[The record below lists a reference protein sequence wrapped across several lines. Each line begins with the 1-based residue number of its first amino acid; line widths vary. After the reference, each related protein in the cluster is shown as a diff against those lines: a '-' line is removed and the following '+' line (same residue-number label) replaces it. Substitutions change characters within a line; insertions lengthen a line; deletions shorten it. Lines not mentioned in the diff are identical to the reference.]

1 MGEWWYNLSSMK
13 CITWNL
19 KGIVGKVAKQM
30 DAIIQLQPD
39 ILAFQEVTLNSIN
52 IIRKKLS
59 PSYANIVDSLEFVQD
74 KSALVGPRRYGVL
87 IATNYKT
94 QTLDPKLFDI
104 PWQERVLSVNIHHPK
119 ETIEFHTAYIPPGST
134 NRWKKIEALEG
145 IYKQLAVQTD
155 TKRILCGDFNT
166 PQDELVQYGAVTFA
180 QKINKI
186 GVPKLKES
194 FRGGSGKRW
203 DEGER
208 KILEGLK
215 EYNFIDTYRHI
226 HPISKKAYSFEFVR
240 KGKVVSQRR
249 FDHFFSSKE
258 LNPKSAEYIHQLRK
272 NKLSDHSPMTV
283 KYQY

>member
-1 MGEWWYNLSSMK
+1 MK

-19 KGIVGKVAKQM
+19 KGIVGKASKQM

-39 ILAFQEVTLNSIN
+39 ILAFQEVTLNSID

-59 PSYANIVDSLEFVQD
+59 PSYVNIVDSLELVQD
-74 KSALVGPRRYGVL
+74 KSVLVGPRRFGVL
-87 IATNYKT
+87 IATNYKI

-104 PWQERVLSVNIHHPK
+104 PWQERILSANILHPK
-119 ETIEFHTAYIPPGST
+119 DTIEFHTTYIPPGST
-134 NRWKKIEALEG
+134 NRWKKIETLEG
-145 IYKQLAVQTD
+145 IYKQLAIQTD

-166 PQDELVQYGAVTFA
+166 PQDELVKYGAVTFA

-208 KILEGLK
+208 KILEGLRK
-215 EYNFIDTYRHI
+215 YNLIDAYRHI
-226 HPISKKAYSFEFVR
+226 HSIPKKAYSFEFVR

-249 FDHFFSSKE
+249 FDHFFCSNE
-258 LNPKSAEYIHQLRK
+258 CYPISAEYLDKLRK
-272 NKLSDHSPMTV
+272 NKLSDHSPLV
-283 KYQY
+283 VQFKY

>member
-1 MGEWWYNLSSMK
+1 MK

-19 KGIVGKVAKQM
+19 KGIVGKASKQM

-39 ILAFQEVTLNSIN
+39 ILAFQEVTLNSID

-59 PSYANIVDSLEFVQD
+59 PSYVNIVDSLELVQD
-74 KSALVGPRRYGVL
+74 KSVLVGPRRFGVL
-87 IATNYKT
+87 IATNYKI
-94 QTLDPKLFDI
+94 QTLEPQLFNI
-104 PWQERVLSVNIHHPK
+104 PWQERVLSVNVHHPK
-119 ETIEFHTAYIPPGST
+119 EIIELHNTYIPPGST
-134 NRWKKIEALEG
+134 NRWKKIETLEG
-145 IYKQLAVQTD
+145 IYKRLAIQTD

-166 PQDELVQYGAVTFA
+166 PQDELVKYGAVTFA

-208 KILEGLK
+208 KILEGLRK
-215 EYNFIDTYRHI
+215 YNLIDAYRHI
-226 HPISKKAYSFEFVR
+226 HSIPKKAYSFEFVR

-249 FDHFFSSKE
+249 FDHFFCSKDCY
-258 LNPKSAEYIHQLRK
+258 PIFAEYLDKLRK
-272 NKLSDHSPMTV
+272 NKLSDHSPLV
-283 KYQY
+283 VQFKY

>member
-1 MGEWWYNLSSMK
+1 MK

-19 KGIVGKVAKQM
+19 KGIIGKASKQM
-30 DAIIQLQPD
+30 DAVTQLQPD
-39 ILAFQEVTLNSIN
+39 ILAFQEVTLNSID

-59 PSYANIVDSLEFVQD
+59 PSYVNIVDSLELVQD
-74 KSALVGPRRYGVL
+74 KSVLVGPRRFGVL
-87 IATNYKT
+87 IATNYKI

-104 PWQERVLSVNIHHPK
+104 PWQERILSANILHPK
-119 ETIEFHTAYIPPGST
+119 DTIEFHTTYIPPGST
-134 NRWKKIEALEG
+134 NRWKKIETLEG
-145 IYKQLAVQTD
+145 IYKQLAIQTD

-166 PQDELVQYGAVTFA
+166 PQDELVKYGAVTFA

-208 KILEGLK
+208 KILEGLRK
-215 EYNFIDTYRHI
+215 YNLIDAYRHI
-226 HPISKKAYSFEFVR
+226 HSIPKKAYSFEFVR

-249 FDHFFSSKE
+249 FDHFFCSKDCY
-258 LNPKSAEYIHQLRK
+258 PIFAEYLDKLRK
-272 NKLSDHSPMTV
+272 NKLSDHSPLV
-283 KYQY
+283 VQFKY

>member
-1 MGEWWYNLSSMK
+1 MK

-19 KGIVGKVAKQM
+19 KGIVGKASKQM
-30 DAIIQLQPD
+30 DAITQLQPD
-39 ILAFQEVTLNSIN
+39 ILAFQEVTLNSID

-59 PSYANIVDSLEFVQD
+59 PSYASIVDSLELVQD
-74 KSALVGPRRYGVL
+74 KSVLVGPRRYGVL
-87 IATNYKT
+87 IATNYKI

-104 PWQERVLSVNIHHPK
+104 PWQERILSANILHPK
-119 ETIEFHTAYIPPGST
+119 DTIEFHTTYIPPGST
-134 NRWKKIEALEG
+134 NRWKKIETLEG

-166 PQDELVQYGAVTFA
+166 PQDELVKYGAVTFA

-208 KILEGLK
+208 KILEGLRK
-215 EYNFIDTYRHI
+215 YNLIDAYRHI
-226 HPISKKAYSFEFVR
+226 HSIPKKAHSFEFVR

-249 FDHFFSSKE
+249 FDHFFCSKE
-258 LNPKSAEYIHQLRK
+258 CYPISAEYLDKLRK
-272 NKLSDHSPMTV
+272 NKLSDHSPLV
-283 KYQY
+283 VQFKY

>member
-1 MGEWWYNLSSMK
+1 MK

-19 KGIVGKVAKQM
+19 KGIVGKASKQM

-39 ILAFQEVTLNSIN
+39 IIAFQEVTLNSIN

-59 PSYANIVDSLEFVQD
+59 PSYANIVDSLELVQD
-74 KSALVGPRRYGVL
+74 KSVLVGARRYGVL
-87 IATNYKT
+87 IASNYKI

-104 PWQERVLSVNIHHPK
+104 PWQERILSANILHPK
-119 ETIEFHTAYIPPGST
+119 DTIEFHTAYIPPGST
-134 NRWKKIEALEG
+134 NRWKKIETLEG
-145 IYKQLAVQTD
+145 IYKRLAVQKD

-166 PQDELVQYGAVTFA
+166 PQDELVKYGAVTFA
-180 QKINKI
+180 QKINKL

-208 KILEGLK
+208 KILEGLR
-215 EYNFIDTYRHI
+215 EYNLIDAYRHI
-226 HPISKKAYSFEFVR
+226 HSIPKKAYSFEFVR

-249 FDHFFSSKE
+249 FDHFFCSKE
-258 LNPKSAEYIHQLRK
+258 CNPISAVYLDKLRK
-272 NKLSDHSPMTV
+272 SKLSDHSPLV
-283 KYQY
+283 VQFKY

>member
-1 MGEWWYNLSSMK
+1 MK

-19 KGIVGKVAKQM
+19 KGIVGKASKQM

-39 ILAFQEVTLNSIN
+39 ILAFQEVTLNSID

-59 PSYANIVDSLEFVQD
+59 PSYVNIVDSLELVQD
-74 KSALVGPRRYGVL
+74 KSVLVGPRRFGVL
-87 IATNYKT
+87 IATNYKI

-104 PWQERVLSVNIHHPK
+104 PWQERILSANILHPK
-119 ETIEFHTAYIPPGST
+119 DTIEFHTTYIPPGST
-134 NRWKKIEALEG
+134 NRWKKIETLEG
-145 IYKQLAVQTD
+145 IYKQLAIQTD

-166 PQDELVQYGAVTFA
+166 PQDELLKYGAVTFA

-208 KILEGLK
+208 KILEGLRK
-215 EYNFIDTYRHI
+215 YNLIDAYRHI
-226 HPISKKAYSFEFVR
+226 HSIPKKAYSFEFVR

-249 FDHFFSSKE
+249 FDHFFCSKDCY
-258 LNPKSAEYIHQLRK
+258 PIFAEYLDKLRK
-272 NKLSDHSPMTV
+272 NKLSDHSPLV
-283 KYQY
+283 VQFKY

>member
-1 MGEWWYNLSSMK
+1 
-13 CITWNL
+13 
-19 KGIVGKVAKQM
+19 M
-30 DAIIQLQPD
+30 DAVIQLQPD
-39 ILAFQEVTLNSIN
+39 IIAFQEVTLNSID

-59 PSYANIVDSLEFVQD
+59 PSYASIVDSLELVQD
-74 KSALVGPRRYGVL
+74 KSVLVGPRRYGVL
-87 IATNYKT
+87 IATNYKI

-104 PWQERVLSVNIHHPK
+104 PWQERILSANILHPK
-119 ETIEFHTAYIPPGST
+119 DTIEFHTTYIPPGST
-134 NRWKKIEALEG
+134 NRWKKIETLEG

-166 PQDELVQYGAVTFA
+166 PQDELVKYGAVTFA

-208 KILEGLK
+208 KILEGLRK
-215 EYNFIDTYRHI
+215 YNLIDAYRHI
-226 HPISKKAYSFEFVR
+226 HSIPKKAYSFEFVR

-249 FDHFFSSKE
+249 FDHFFCSKE
-258 LNPKSAEYIHQLRK
+258 CYPISAEYLDKLRK
-272 NKLSDHSPMTV
+272 NKLSDHSPLV
-283 KYQY
+283 VQFKY

>member
-1 MGEWWYNLSSMK
+1 MK

-19 KGIVGKVAKQM
+19 KGIIGKASKQM

-39 ILAFQEVTLNSIN
+39 IVAFQEVTLNSID
-52 IIRKKLS
+52 IIRKQLS
-59 PSYANIVDSLEFVQD
+59 SSYASIVNSLELVKD
-74 KSALVGPRRYGVL
+74 KTVLVGARRYGVL
-87 IATNYKT
+87 IASNYKI

-104 PWQERVLSVNIHHPK
+104 PWQERILSANIIHPK
-119 ETIEFHTAYIPPGST
+119 DTIEFHTAYIPPGST
-134 NRWKKIEALEG
+134 NRWKKIETLEG
-145 IYKQLAVQTD
+145 IYKRLAVKTD

-166 PQDELVQYGAVTFA
+166 PQDELVKYGAVTFA

-186 GVPKLKES
+186 GIPKLKES

-203 DEGER
+203 NEGER

-215 EYNFIDTYRHI
+215 KYNLIDVYRHI
-226 HPISKKAYSFEFVR
+226 HPIPKKAYSFQFVR

-272 NKLSDHSPMTV
+272 DKLSDHSPLEV
-283 KYQY
+283 ILNFK

>member
-1 MGEWWYNLSSMK
+1 MK

-19 KGIVGKVAKQM
+19 KGIVGKASKQM

-39 ILAFQEVTLNSIN
+39 ILAFQEVTLNSID

-59 PSYANIVDSLEFVQD
+59 PSYVNIVDSLELVQD
-74 KSALVGPRRYGVL
+74 KSVLVGPRRFGVL
-87 IATNYKT
+87 IATNYKI

-104 PWQERVLSVNIHHPK
+104 PWQERILSANILHPK
-119 ETIEFHTAYIPPGST
+119 DTIEFHTTYIPPGST
-134 NRWKKIEALEG
+134 NRWKKIETLEG
-145 IYKQLAVQTD
+145 IYKRLAIQTD

-166 PQDELVQYGAVTFA
+166 PQDELVKYGAVTFA

-208 KILEGLK
+208 KILEGLRK
-215 EYNFIDTYRHI
+215 YNLIDAYRHI
-226 HPISKKAYSFEFVR
+226 HSIPKKAYSFEFVR

-249 FDHFFSSKE
+249 FDHFFCSKYCY
-258 LNPKSAEYIHQLRK
+258 PIFAEYLDKLRK
-272 NKLSDHSPMTV
+272 NKLSDHSPLV
-283 KYQY
+283 VQFKY

>member
-1 MGEWWYNLSSMK
+1 MK

-19 KGIVGKVAKQM
+19 KGIVGKASKQM

-39 ILAFQEVTLNSIN
+39 ILAFQEVTLNSID

-59 PSYANIVDSLEFVQD
+59 VSYTNIVDSLELVQD
-74 KSALVGPRRYGVL
+74 KSVLVGPRRYGVL
-87 IATNYKT
+87 IATNYKI
-94 QTLDPKLFDI
+94 QTLEPQLFNI
-104 PWQERVLSVNIHHPK
+104 PWQERVLSVNVHHPK
-119 ETIEFHTAYIPPGST
+119 EIIELHNAYIPPGST
-134 NRWKKIEALEG
+134 NRWKKIETLEG
-145 IYKQLAVQTD
+145 IYKRLAVQTD

-166 PQDELVQYGAVTFA
+166 PQDELVKYGAVTFA

-208 KILEGLK
+208 KILEGLRK
-215 EYNFIDTYRHI
+215 YNLIDAYRHI
-226 HPISKKAYSFEFVR
+226 HSIPKKAYSFEFVR

-249 FDHFFSSKE
+249 FDHFFCSKE
-258 LNPKSAEYIHQLRK
+258 CYPISAEYLDKLRK
-272 NKLSDHSPMTV
+272 NKLSDHSPLV
-283 KYQY
+283 VQFKY

>member
-1 MGEWWYNLSSMK
+1 
-13 CITWNL
+13 
-19 KGIVGKVAKQM
+19 M
-30 DAIIQLQPD
+30 DAVIQLQPD
-39 ILAFQEVTLNSIN
+39 ILAFQEVTLNSID

-59 PSYANIVDSLEFVQD
+59 PSYASIVDSLELVQD
-74 KSALVGPRRYGVL
+74 KSVLVGPRRYGVL
-87 IATNYKT
+87 IASNYKI

-119 ETIEFHTAYIPPGST
+119 DIIEFHNAYIPPGST
-134 NRWKKIEALEG
+134 NHWKKIETLEG
-145 IYKQLAVQTD
+145 IYKRLAVQMD

-166 PQDELVQYGAVTFA
+166 PQDELVKYGAVTFA

-208 KILEGLK
+208 KILEGLR
-215 EYNFIDTYRHI
+215 EYNLIDAYRHI

-240 KGKVVSQRR
+240 KGKVISQRR
-249 FDHFFSSKE
+249 FDHFFCSKE
-258 LNPKSAEYIHQLRK
+258 CYPISAEYLDKLRK
-272 NKLSDHSPMTV
+272 NKLSDHSPLV
-283 KYQY
+283 VQFKY

>member
-1 MGEWWYNLSSMK
+1 MGEWWYNLIFMK

-19 KGIVGKVAKQM
+19 KGISGKASKQM

-39 ILAFQEVTLNSIN
+39 IIAFQEVTLNSID
-52 IIRKKLS
+52 IIRKQLS
-59 PSYANIVDSLEFVQD
+59 SSYASIVNSLELVQD
-74 KSALVGPRRYGVL
+74 KSVLVGARRYGVL
-87 IATNYKT
+87 IASNYKI

-104 PWQERVLSVNIHHPK
+104 PWQERILSANIIHPK
-119 ETIEFHTAYIPPGST
+119 DTIEFHTAYIPPGST
-134 NRWKKIEALEG
+134 NRWKKIETLEG
-145 IYKQLAVQTD
+145 IYKRLAVQTD

-166 PQDELVQYGAVTFA
+166 PQDELVKYGAVTFA

-208 KILEGLK
+208 KILEGLRK
-215 EYNFIDTYRHI
+215 YNLIDAYRHI
-226 HPISKKAYSFEFVR
+226 HSIPKKAYSFEFVR

-249 FDHFFSSKE
+249 FDHFFCSKE
-258 LNPKSAEYIHQLRK
+258 CYPISAEYLDKLRR
-272 NKLSDHSPMTV
+272 NKLSDHSPLV
-283 KYQY
+283 VQFKY

>member
-1 MGEWWYNLSSMK
+1 MK

-19 KGIVGKVAKQM
+19 KGIVGKASKQM

-39 ILAFQEVTLNSIN
+39 ILAFQEVTLNSID

-59 PSYANIVDSLEFVQD
+59 PSYVNIVDSLELVQD
-74 KSALVGPRRYGVL
+74 KSVLVGPRRYGVL
-87 IATNYKT
+87 IATNYKI

-104 PWQERVLSVNIHHPK
+104 PWQERILSANILHPK
-119 ETIEFHTAYIPPGST
+119 DTIEFHTTYIPPGST
-134 NRWKKIEALEG
+134 NRWKKIETLEG
-145 IYKQLAVQTD
+145 IYKQLAIQTD

-166 PQDELVQYGAVTFA
+166 PQDELVKYGAVTFA

-208 KILEGLK
+208 KILEGLRK
-215 EYNFIDTYRHI
+215 YNLIDAYRHI
-226 HPISKKAYSFEFVR
+226 HSIPKKAYSFEFVR

-249 FDHFFSSKE
+249 FDHFFCSKDCY
-258 LNPKSAEYIHQLRK
+258 PIFAEYLDKLRK
-272 NKLSDHSPMTV
+272 NKLSDHSPLV
-283 KYQY
+283 VQFKY

>member
-1 MGEWWYNLSSMK
+1 MK

-19 KGIVGKVAKQM
+19 KGIVGKASKQM

-39 ILAFQEVTLNSIN
+39 ILAFQEVASNSID

-59 PSYANIVDSLEFVQD
+59 TSYANIVDSLELVRD
-74 KSALVGPRRYGVL
+74 KSLLLGPRRYGVF
-87 IATNYKT
+87 IASNYKI
-94 QTLDPKLFDI
+94 QTLNPKLFDI
-104 PWQERVLSVNIHHPK
+104 PWQERVLSVNVHHPR
-119 ETIEFHTAYIPPGST
+119 EIIEFHTAYIPPGYT
-134 NRWKKIEALEG
+134 NRWKKIETLEG
-145 IYKQLAVQTD
+145 IYKRLAVQTD

-208 KILEGLK
+208 KILEGLR
-215 EYNFIDTYRHI
+215 EYNLVDVYRYI
-226 HPISKKAYSFEFVR
+226 HPNPKKAYSFEFVR

-272 NKLSDHSPMTV
+272 DKLSDHSPLEV
-283 KYQY
+283 IFNY

>member
-1 MGEWWYNLSSMK
+1 MK

-19 KGIVGKVAKQM
+19 KGIIGKASKQM

-39 ILAFQEVTLNSIN
+39 IIAFQEVTLNSID
-52 IIRKKLS
+52 IIRKQLS
-59 PSYANIVDSLEFVQD
+59 PSYANIVDSLELVQD
-74 KSALVGPRRYGVL
+74 KSVLVGARRYGVL
-87 IATNYKT
+87 IASNYKI

-104 PWQERVLSVNIHHPK
+104 PWQERILSANIIHPK
-119 ETIEFHTAYIPPGST
+119 DTIEFHTAYIPPGST
-134 NRWKKIEALEG
+134 NRWKKIETLEG
-145 IYKQLAVQTD
+145 IYKRLAVQTD

-166 PQDELVQYGAVTFA
+166 PQDELVKYGAVTFA

-186 GVPKLKES
+186 GIPKLKES

-215 EYNFIDTYRHI
+215 EYNLIDAYRHI
-226 HPISKKAYSFEFVR
+226 HPIPKKAYSFQFVR

-258 LNPKSAEYIHQLRK
+258 LNPKSAVYIHNFRE
-272 NKLSDHSPMTV
+272 NKLSDHASLMV
-283 KYQY
+283 IFNF

>member
-1 MGEWWYNLSSMK
+1 MK

-19 KGIVGKVAKQM
+19 KGIIGKASKQM

-39 ILAFQEVTLNSIN
+39 IVAFQEVTLNSID
-52 IIRKKLS
+52 IIRKQLS
-59 PSYANIVDSLEFVQD
+59 SSYASIVNSLELVKD
-74 KSALVGPRRYGVL
+74 KTVLVGARRYGVL
-87 IATNYKT
+87 IASNYKI

-104 PWQERVLSVNIHHPK
+104 PWQERILSANITHPK
-119 ETIEFHTAYIPPGST
+119 ETIEFHTTYIPPGST
-134 NRWKKIEALEG
+134 NRWKKIETLEG
-145 IYKQLAVQTD
+145 IYKRLAVKTD

-166 PQDELVQYGAVTFA
+166 PQDELVKYGAVTFA

-208 KILEGLK
+208 KILEGLRK
-215 EYNFIDTYRHI
+215 YNLIDAYRHI
-226 HPISKKAYSFEFVR
+226 HSIPKKAYSFEFVR

-249 FDHFFSSKE
+249 FDHFFCSKE
-258 LNPKSAEYIHQLRK
+258 CHPIFAEYLDKLRK
-272 NKLSDHSPMTV
+272 NKLSDHSPLV
-283 KYQY
+283 VQFKY